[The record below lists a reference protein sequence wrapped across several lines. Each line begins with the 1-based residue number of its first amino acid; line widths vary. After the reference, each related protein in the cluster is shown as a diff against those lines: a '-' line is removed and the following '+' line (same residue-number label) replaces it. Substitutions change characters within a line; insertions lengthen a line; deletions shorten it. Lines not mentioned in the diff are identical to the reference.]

1 MDSASLTSLKLFLIY
16 FIAYAI
22 IIETIIVL
30 CSFQFLPASLFSIS
44 PNLAF
49 SHLVQSWT
57 LTQEAFLNYLV
68 TSGHRLIFKGKV
80 LKKKKIAKGG
90 EACWLWTLLQK
101 YQTGIFLWEQFLISV
116 SSDLLSFVFRSPDQ
130 CLQIFLISVS
140 SDLSS
145 HRRNLLNY
153 WLEIIKIW

>member
-1 MDSASLTSLKLFLIY
+1 MNTLIFLKLWKPFSSRFQKSKILEGGGSKRPLFIYLLIY

-80 LKKKKIAKGG
+80 LKKKKSLKVVRLVDCELYCRNIRLEYFFG
-90 EACWLWTLLQK
+90 
-101 YQTGIFLWEQFLISV
+101 
-116 SSDLLSFVFRSPDQ
+116 SSF
-130 CLQIFLISVS
+130 
-140 SDLSS
+140 
-145 HRRNLLNY
+145 
-153 WLEIIKIW
+153 